1 MFSCVKR
8 LAMEI
13 LAYEYAPTILVA
25 DSDQRFKKVFT
36 LLFRIDCW
44 AHVDRNI
51 DKNML
56 KHVNEKKIRESIKAD
71 IDAFQNNVETEY
83 FETVARLIA
92 TKWVDNYGETVSG
105 FIKYFL
111 RMMTKNGQNL
121 LTVRLMVYN
130 KI

>member
-1 MFSCVKR
+1 MFRCVKR

-25 DSDQRFKKVFT
+25 DSAKSITKGFKKVFT

-83 FETVARLIA
+83 VILSLEFISSPITV
-92 TKWVDNYGETVSG
+92 TWYTYQD
-105 FIKYFL
+105 
-111 RMMTKNGQNL
+111 
-121 LTVRLMVYN
+121 YN
-130 KI
+130 